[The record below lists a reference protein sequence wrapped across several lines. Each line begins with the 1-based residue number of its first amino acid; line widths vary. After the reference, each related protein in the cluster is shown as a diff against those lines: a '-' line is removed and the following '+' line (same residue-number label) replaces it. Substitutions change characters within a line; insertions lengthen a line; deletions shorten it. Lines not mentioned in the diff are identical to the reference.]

1 MQKTIERTITPLL
14 LITGLVI
21 SAFSGFWLYETEKKS
36 LMIAFQRE
44 VDLRAT
50 SLHRE
55 LTVNFEALMD
65 LGIFFET
72 SHIPDHDE
80 FSRLA
85 KKIINHLPHID
96 ALEWIPRITPDNKA
110 EMLQTIR
117 KHYPDFEITQRLQQ
131 GIMAPATSQ
140 EEHFPVYFVEP
151 YKGHEIALGF
161 DLFSNKARRETLET
175 ARDTG
180 LPQASAGI
188 ILVQDRSKQMAFLA
202 VMPVYRGKKDSLAER
217 RKNLRG
223 FVLGV
228 YKANDLF
235 IQSEV
240 DGQASDIHMVWMD
253 QTDQDK
259 VKLGENF
266 YEIEYDDHD
275 HHEQLL
281 HYEKKLPPLLGRQWS
296 VTSHPTHHYLSDNI
310 SPLPYVIFLFG
321 VLFTTLITAFAGML
335 IRRNNT
341 INRKV
346 TEQTRDLMEAQ
357 EARKNFESKLIEM
370 NKMAS
375 LGEMSAGIGHEL
387 SQPLGTILLKCQMLP
402 KALDKRDYDKCTKY
416 VEDIRNQAVRAKE
429 IMDSLR
435 IISRDAKPED
445 KTSIELNQV
454 IRKAEVL
461 IKEDLTMNGI
471 TLKKELSQ
479 GIYIYASP
487 VQLGQVIANLITNA
501 RDALRESEEKIITV
515 RSYTKEGNGILEV
528 EDTGPG
534 IPEEH
539 QGKVF
544 EPFFTSKPVGKGTGL
559 GLSMCYSM
567 VQDNEGEISFTTT
580 AHQGT
585 CFTVTFP
592 LTRS

>member
-1 MQKTIERTITPLL
+1 MQKKIERTITPIL
-14 LITGLVI
+14 LITGLAI
-21 SAFSGFWLYETEKKS
+21 SAFAAFWLYETEKKG
-36 LMIAFQRE
+36 LLIAFQRE

-55 LTVNFEALMD
+55 LTVNFEALCD
-65 LGIFFET
+65 LGIFFEIG
-72 SHIPDHDE
+72 HVPDHDE
-80 FSRLA
+80 FRTLA
-85 KKIINHLPHID
+85 REIMKHLPHID
-96 ALEWIPRITPDNKA
+96 ALEWIPKITPDNKA
-110 EMLQTIR
+110 EMLQSIR
-117 KHYPDFEITQRLQQ
+117 KHYPDFEITQHQKQ
-131 GIMAPATSQ
+131 GVMVSAPPQ

-151 YKGHEIALGF
+151 YKGHEIVLGY
-161 DLFSNKARRETLET
+161 DLYSNKARRKTLET

-180 LPQASAGI
+180 LPQASASI
-188 ILVQDRSKQMAFLA
+188 TLVQDRSKQKAFLA
-202 VMPVYRGKKDSLAER
+202 VVPVYRGARETLADR
-217 RKNLRG
+217 RKNLKG
-223 FVLGV
+223 FVLGT
-228 YKANDLF
+228 YKTNDLF
-235 IQSEV
+235 VQSEV
-240 DGQASDIHMVWMD
+240 EGQASDIHMVWMD
-253 QTDQDK
+253 NTGQK
-259 VKLGENF
+259 AEKLGENF
-266 YEIEYDDHD
+266 FEIEHDDHE
-275 HHEQLL
+275 HHEQPF
-281 HYEKKLPPLLGRQWS
+281 HYEKRLPPLLGRQWS

-310 SPLPYVIFLFG
+310 SPLAYLVFLFG
-321 VLFTTLITAFAGML
+321 VLFTTVITAYAGLLMK
-335 IRRNNT
+335 RNST

-346 TEQTRDLMEAQ
+346 AEQTRDLLEAEQ
-357 EARKNFESKLIEM
+357 ARRNFENKLIEM

-402 KALDKRDYDKCTKY
+402 KALDKRDYDKSIKY

-501 RDALRESEEKIITV
+501 RDALEDAEEKIITL
-515 RSYTKEGNGILEV
+515 RSYIKEGNGMLEI
-528 EDTGPG
+528 EDTGSG
-534 IPEEH
+534 IPEEY
-539 QGKVF
+539 QSKIF
-544 EPFFTSKPVGKGTGL
+544 EPFFTSKAIGKGTGL

-567 VQDNEGEISFTTT
+567 VQENEGDISFRT
-580 AHQGT
+580 AANKGT
-585 CFTVTFP
+585 CFTVSIP